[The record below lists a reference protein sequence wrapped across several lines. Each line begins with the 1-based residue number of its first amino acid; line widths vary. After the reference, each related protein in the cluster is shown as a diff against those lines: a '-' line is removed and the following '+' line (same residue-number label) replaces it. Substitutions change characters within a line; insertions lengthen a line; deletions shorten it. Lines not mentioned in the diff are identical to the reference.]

1 MNERL
6 TDFEREY
13 LRLKI
18 RNDKKLK
25 KKKEKKDKA
34 SMSPTTIFD
43 F

>member
-6 TDFEREY
+6 TDFEREC

-18 RNDKKLK
+18 RNDKKLNK
-25 KKKEKKDKA
+25 KKKDEA
-34 SMSPTTIFD
+34 SVSPTTIFD